1 MCIYLV
7 FEQNGNYNFDRF
19 TKTLSS
25 SPRNSRPGKSQSL
38 AKGKKDWQALSLAQ
52 QYEILHHVANEHTS
66 VTLNFEALTLAL
78 KTSLASN
85 SMRTEFS
92 LEKGDEKV
100 SDPEERSYLLELL
113 EEQNERA
120 EAIIRA
126 EDKRL
131 SKEMEL
137 LALKCKLAQEFT
149 LLRVSFFEIPTY
161 VHQRIFKQKTTISLF
176 FLK

>member
-1 MCIYLV
+1 M
-7 FEQNGNYNFDRF
+7 
-19 TKTLSS
+19 
-25 SPRNSRPGKSQSL
+25 

-52 QYEILHHVANEHTS
+52 QYEILHHVANEHTR

-161 VHQRIFKQKTTISLF
+161 VHQSIFEKNLQYHYYFS
-176 FLK
+176 